1 MSTIN
6 IVRMEEEEGE
16 CNNEVSLTRPSL
28 GGSEYDDELG
38 VPESL
43 IIVDV
48 GDGPVVIERSD
59 EEVEGKLPL
68 GRVLSYRN
76 YFQDEGDGLVFQT
89 IHKPPVKFKSF
100 KRNVFI
106 PSVDVVAAI
115 TDYER
120 NLTTHMINPNLYTI
134 SLTHGSFTWQI
145 KKRYKQIQ
153 NLHQQL
159 VLFRAGLNIP
169 FPSKTHKRKRKSF
182 KMSMPKSGRGKRKAA
197 LPR

>member
-59 EEVEGKLPL
+59 EEVE
-68 GRVLSYRN
+68 
-76 YFQDEGDGLVFQT
+76 DEGDGLVFQT

-182 KMSMPKSGRGKRKAA
+182 KMSVPKSGRGKRKAA